1 MTPDLNLRINKNG
14 KILQRPVVAFAEPPF
29 ALARRIARAAQG
41 KRHLASWLASV
52 VVWDAYVNTIIP
64 KEEQG
69 SHRVLRL
76 MRGYRHKQCLS
87 RDDELCQ
94 AMIRFGYEEK
104 YSKFRSRPENYG
116 HQPAYR
122 RGPQF
127 RFKLL
132 KDFEITKKPHAIRG
146 AE

>member
-1 MTPDLNLRINKNG
+1 MTMTPDLSLRISKSRVLL
-14 KILQRPVVAFAEPPF
+14 KKPIKAFAEEPH
-29 ALARRIARAAQG
+29 ALACRIARAAQG

-52 VVWDAYVNTIIP
+52 VVWDAYLNEVFPPEIRATHP
-64 KEEQG
+64 
-69 SHRVLRL
+69 VVRL
-76 MRGYRHKQCLS
+76 MRGYRHKQCLG
-87 RDDELCQ
+87 RDAELAQ

-132 KDFEITKKPHAIRG
+132 NK
-146 AE
+146 